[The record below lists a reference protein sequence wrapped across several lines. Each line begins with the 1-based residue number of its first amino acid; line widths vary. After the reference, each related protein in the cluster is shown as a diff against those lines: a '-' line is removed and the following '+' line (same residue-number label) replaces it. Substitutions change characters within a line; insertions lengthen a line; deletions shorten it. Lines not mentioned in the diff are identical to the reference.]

1 VWGGDG
7 VETTQRITGWIPG
20 SAEHSVIRVV
30 DEGIELEGV
39 VLGGPI
45 EEPFAVRYAVVA
57 EPDGRCRGV
66 TARTIGSP
74 ILVELYADGKG
85 GWTDDDGV
93 VLRELEG
100 AIDVDLGVT
109 PVTHALVI
117 RRLGIAV
124 GESAD
129 VSVAAIDV
137 LGGEIRMDA
146 RHYVRLGEERYR
158 VEDTETGEAAELR
171 YSESDWTIE
180 VLPTPVEAVS

>member
-1 VWGGDG
+1 
-7 VETTQRITGWIPG
+7 VETAQRITGWIPG
-20 SAEHSVIRVV
+20 SAEHSVITVV
-30 DEGIELEGV
+30 EEGIELEGV
-39 VLGGPI
+39 VLGGTL
-45 EEPFAVRYAVVA
+45 EEPFAIRYAVMA
-57 EPDGRCRGV
+57 DPDGRCRGV

-74 ILVELYADGKG
+74 ILVEIFADRMG

-100 AIDVDLGVT
+100 ALDVDLGVT

-117 RRLGIAV
+117 RRLGLAV

-129 VSVAAIDV
+129 VSVAAVDV

-146 RHYVRLGEERYR
+146 RHYVRLGEDHYR

-171 YSESDWTIE
+171 LAASNWIIE
-180 VLPTPVEAVS
+180 VLPTPVDAVN

>member
-1 VWGGDG
+1 L
-7 VETTQRITGWIPG
+7 ETTQRITGWIPG
-20 SAEHSVIRVV
+20 SAEHSVITIVE
-30 DEGIELEGV
+30 EGIELEGV
-39 VLGGPI
+39 VLGGTL
-45 EEPFAVRYAVVA
+45 EEPFAIRYAVMT

-74 ILVELYADGKG
+74 ILVEIFADGMG
-85 GWTDDDGV
+85 GWTDDDGR

-100 AIDVDLGVT
+100 ALDVDLGVT

-117 RRLGIAV
+117 WRLGLAI

-129 VSVAAIDV
+129 VPVAAVDI

-158 VEDTETGEAAELR
+158 VEDTETGEVAEFRLAAP
-171 YSESDWTIE
+171 DWIIE
-180 VLPTPVEAVS
+180 VLPTPADAVNS